1 MKNHGTI
8 TNALMVVLS
17 LFLFGGCAPDPV
29 KVADEGVVAAEFMT
43 LESAYRQFE
52 STNQKP
58 PASAEDLAKFGVV
71 EESLVSTRDGKPYKI
86 FWGTSINDSDF
97 DNPLIVAHEV
107 DGKDGKKLALSSLG
121 VMMLTEQEFAEA
133 RFPSSD

>member
-1 MKNHGTI
+1 MLIIKT
-8 TNALMVVLS
+8 
-17 LFLFGGCAPDPV
+17 
-29 KVADEGVVAAEFMT
+29 
-43 LESAYRQFE
+43 AYRQFE

-58 PASAEDLAKFGVV
+58 PTSAEDLAKFGVT

-86 FWGTSINDSDF
+86 FWGTTLNDPDF
-97 DNPLIVAHEV
+97 DNPLIVAHEA
-107 DGKDGKKLALSSLG
+107 DGKDGKKLVLSSVG